1 MRSCVR
7 LFRKSPVKNDDVLQ
21 EHVKAEFRREFS
33 DEEFNELEDLIATL
47 EPVKIGTEA
56 LCRRD
61 ATLISADEVTKFIY
75 QQLNMQ
81 TSSFSKELLASFI
94 KRINQRRNLE
104 VMALLLY
111 LNDPD
116 VIEDQSPDVFR
127 IPQVK
132 RPNLAKLGANIF
144 CRLFE
149 KNCNS
154 KENNQDLPDNEM
166 EQEEI
171 NNVEQPSLAEQL
183 EQSIRDAMS
192 STNSK
197 RMRLETSSKS
207 ILKEMSVFEL
217 TKTRTKNLDI
227 LFNVLKGIC
236 VTSVKAERSFSA
248 SGLFVT
254 KLRICLNDDTLDI
267 FCMLRAYYL
276 LKRAKM

>member
-1 MRSCVR
+1 MIFTS
-7 LFRKSPVKNDDVLQ
+7 LI
-21 EHVKAEFRREFS
+21 
-33 DEEFNELEDLIATL
+33 EFNELEDLIAAL

-75 QQLNMQ
+75 HQLNMQ

-94 KRINQRRNLE
+94 KRMNQRRNVE
-104 VMALLLY
+104 VMVLLLY
-111 LNDPD
+111 LNNPN
-116 VIEDQSPDVFR
+116 VIENQSPDVFV

-132 RPNLAKLGANIF
+132 RPNLTKIGANFF

-154 KENNQDLPDNEM
+154 EENNQDLPDNEL
-166 EQEEI
+166 EQEKI
-171 NNVEQPSLAEQL
+171 NNIEQPSLAEQL

-197 RMRLETSSKS
+197 RMRPETSSKS

-217 TKTRTKNLDI
+217 TKTRTKNLDM
-227 LFNVLKGIC
+227 LFNVL
-236 VTSVKAERSFSA
+236 
-248 SGLFVT
+248 
-254 KLRICLNDDTLDI
+254 
-267 FCMLRAYYL
+267 
-276 LKRAKM
+276 